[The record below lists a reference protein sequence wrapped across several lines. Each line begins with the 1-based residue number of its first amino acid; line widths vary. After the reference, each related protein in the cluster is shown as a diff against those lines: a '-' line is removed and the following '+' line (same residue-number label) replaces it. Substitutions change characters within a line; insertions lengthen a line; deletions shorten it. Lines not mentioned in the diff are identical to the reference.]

1 MKRLSIVAALV
12 AIGVAVPLSI
22 GSSHREAPLTSIDP
36 TADDT
41 DVYAYTAK
49 DAPDALTIAANWVPF
64 EDPAGGP
71 NFYKFDPK
79 ARYYIN
85 VDNTGDGKY
94 DVRYRFTFRD
104 FREEAGKDS
113 FLYAF
118 PGVAS
123 ITDDRLFQKQ
133 FYDVERLSYGYSKS
147 ASASKKGKKHSRKG
161 KSRKHKSKRHKRSKR
176 VLRSVRTIA
185 RNVPVAPNN
194 VGPKTI
200 PDYTKVANQA
210 ITDLPGGGKV
220 FAGQRDDPFFVDLGM
235 TFDAINLEGRAQQGK
250 AVDDLAG
257 YGVHSIVLQVPEEKV
272 TKNGDEVDSVNS
284 KNAVV
289 GVWASTERKRLSVL
303 ASSSRRDDDDDDE
316 RARDNGGDWVQVSRL
331 GNPLVNEVIIPV
343 RLKDQFNRTAP
354 QDDGQYA
361 SFVLKPELAGILNAL
376 FGVNAPTSNRV
387 DIVNAV
393 LVGLDLLKNRQTGKP
408 VDTIKV
414 NLGTP
419 PADSPDRLGALAGDA
434 QGYPNGRR
442 LTDDVVDIDLQVVAG
457 ELANPALFPELN
469 KAGCDA
475 PAKCPNPNDLGDGVN
490 QNDKPFLNT
499 FPYLAEP
506 DSGLNSRIKKD
517 Y

>member
-12 AIGVAVPLSI
+12 AIAVAVPLSI

-49 DAPDALTIAANWVPF
+49 DATDALTVVANWVPF

-104 FREEAGKDS
+104 FREEKGKDS

-118 PGVAS
+118 PGVSS
-123 ITDDRLFQKQ
+123 IDDERLFQKQ

-147 ASASKKGKKHSRKG
+147 ASASKKGKKHSRK
-161 KSRKHKSKRHKRSKR
+161 HKSKRHKRSKR
-176 VLRSVRTIA
+176 VLRSVRTVA
-185 RNVPVAPNN
+185 RNIPVAPNN

-235 TFDAINLEGRAQQGK
+235 TFDAINLEERGRQGK

-257 YGVHSIVLQVPEEKV
+257 YGVHSIVLQVPEERV
-272 TKNGDEVDSVNS
+272 TRDGDEVDSVNS

-303 ASSSRRDDDDDDE
+303 ASSSRRDDDGDDGE
-316 RARDNGGDWVQVSRL
+316 RSRDSGSGDWVQVSRL
-331 GNPLVNEVIIPV
+331 GNPLVNEVIIPT
-343 RLKDQFNRTAP
+343 RLKDRFNSTIPA
-354 QDDGQYA
+354 DDAQYA
-361 SFVLKPELAGILNAL
+361 GFVLKPELAGILNAL
-376 FGVNAPTSNRV
+376 FGVNAPETNRV
-387 DIVNAV
+387 DIVNTV

-419 PADSPDRLGALAGDA
+419 PAANPNPLGALAGDA

-457 ELANPALFPELN
+457 ELANPALFPDLN
-469 KAGCDA
+469 KGGACNA
-475 PAKCPNPNDLGDGVN
+475 PAKCPNPNDLGDGVPA
-490 QNDKPFLNT
+490 NDKPFLST

-506 DSGLNSRIKKD
+506 NSGINARIKKD

>member
-49 DAPDALTIAANWVPF
+49 DAPDALTVVANWVPF

-104 FREEAGKDS
+104 NPGRGGKDS
-113 FLYAF
+113 FLYAL
-118 PGVAS
+118 PGVTS
-123 ITDDRLFQKQ
+123 IDDPKLLQKQ

-185 RNVPVAPNN
+185 RNIPVAPNN

-200 PDYTKVANQA
+200 PNYTRSPTRRSPSCRAAARCSRVSV
-210 ITDLPGGGKV
+210 TT
-220 FAGQRDDPFFVDLGM
+220 RSSSTSGM
-235 TFDAINLEGRAQQGK
+235 TFDAINLEGRRRQQGK

-272 TKNGDEVDSVNS
+272 TRDGDEVDSVRLDRTPWS
-284 KNAVV
+284 
-289 GVWASTERKRLSVL
+289 ASGRPPS
-303 ASSSRRDDDDDDE
+303 ASACRCSP
-316 RARDNGGDWVQVSRL
+316 RAAAATTMTTTSAAATAAGDWVQVSRL
-331 GNPLVNEVIIPV
+331 GNPLVNEVIIP
-343 RLKDQFNRTAP
+343 LEAE
-354 QDDGQYA
+354 GQ
-361 SFVLKPELAGILNAL
+361 V
-376 FGVNAPTSNRV
+376 
-387 DIVNAV
+387 
-393 LVGLDLLKNRQTGKP
+393 QQH
-408 VDTIKV
+408 
-414 NLGTP
+414 
-419 PADSPDRLGALAGDA
+419 DSG
-434 QGYPNGRR
+434 GRR
-442 LTDDVVDIDLQVVAG
+442 AVRG
-457 ELANPALFPELN
+457 
-469 KAGCDA
+469 
-475 PAKCPNPNDLGDGVN
+475 
-490 QNDKPFLNT
+490 
-499 FPYLAEP
+499 
-506 DSGLNSRIKKD
+506 SSW
-517 Y
+517 

>member
-12 AIGVAVPLSI
+12 AIGVAVPLSV

-49 DAPDALTIAANWVPF
+49 DAPDAFTVVANWVPF

-123 ITDDRLFQKQ
+123 ITDDKLFQKQ

-161 KSRKHKSKRHKRSKR
+161 KSRKHKSKGKHRSKR
-176 VLRSVRTIA
+176 VLRSVRTVA
-185 RNVPVAPNN
+185 RNIPVAPNN

-200 PDYTKVANQA
+200 PNYTKVANEA
-210 ITDLPGGGKV
+210 ITELPGGGKV

-272 TKNGDEVDSVNS
+272 TKDGDEVDSVNS

-303 ASSSRRDDDDDDE
+303 ASSSRRDDDDDDNE
-316 RARDNGGDWVQVSRL
+316 RGRDSGSGDWVQVSRL

-343 RLKDQFNRTAP
+343 EAE
-354 QDDGQYA
+354 GQVQPHDSGRRRRSTRA
-361 SFVLKPELAGILNAL
+361 FVVKPELAGILNAL
-376 FGVNAPTSNRV
+376 FGVNAPETNRV

-393 LVGLDLLKNRQTGKP
+393 LRGAGSPEEPPDRQAGRHDQGQPRHPAGRQPRSASARSRVTAGLPER
-408 VDTIKV
+408 
-414 NLGTP
+414 P
-419 PADSPDRLGALAGDA
+419 PADRRRGRHRPAGR
-434 QGYPNGRR
+434 GGR
-442 LTDDVVDIDLQVVAG
+442 AG
-457 ELANPALFPELN
+457 RTRR
-469 KAGCDA
+469 C
-475 PAKCPNPNDLGDGVN
+475 
-490 QNDKPFLNT
+490 
-499 FPYLAEP
+499 
-506 DSGLNSRIKKD
+506 SRR
-517 Y
+517 

>member
-12 AIGVAVPLSI
+12 AIAVAVPLSF

-49 DAPDALTIAANWVPF
+49 DAPDALTVVANWVPF

-104 FREEAGKDS
+104 FREAAGKDS
-113 FLYAF
+113 YLYAF
-118 PGVAS
+118 PGVSS
-123 ITDDRLFQKQ
+123 ITDDKLFQKQ

-147 ASASKKGKKHSRKG
+147 ASASKKKPKKHSRKHKSG
-161 KSRKHKSKRHKRSKR
+161 KRKHKSKRGHKRSKR

-200 PDYTKVANQA
+200 PNYTSVANQA

-220 FAGQRDDPFFVDLGM
+220 FAGQRDDPFFVDLGAI
-235 TFDAINLEGRAQQGK
+235 FDAANLEAQVPPRNH
-250 AVDDLAG
+250 VDDLAG
-257 YGVHSIVLQVPEEKV
+257 YGVHSIVLQVPEERV
-272 TKNGDEVDSVNS
+272 TRDGDEVDSADS

-303 ASSSRRDDDDDDE
+303 ASSSRRDDDDDDDE
-316 RARDNGGDWVQVSRL
+316 RRSDSGGDWVQVSRL
-331 GNPLVNEVIIPV
+331 GNPLVNEVVIPT
-343 RLKDQFNRTAP
+343 RLKDKFNSESPADDAQFAP
-354 QDDGQYA
+354 
-361 SFVLKPELAGILNAL
+361 FVLKPELAAILNAL
-376 FGVNAPTSNRV
+376 FNVGAPENNRT
-387 DIVNAV
+387 DIVQAV
-393 LVGLDLLKNRQTGKP
+393 LQGLPGLNQQSGKP
-408 VDTIKV
+408 VDTLKV

-419 PADSPDRLGALAGDA
+419 PAASPKPLGALDGDL

-442 LTDDVVDIDLQVVAG
+442 LTDDVVDIALQVVAG
-457 ELANPALFPELN
+457 ELAGNPT
-469 KAGCDA
+469 
-475 PAKCPNPNDLGDGVN
+475 DLGDGVPV
-490 QNDKPFLNT
+490 NDKSFLDT

-506 DSGLNSRIKKD
+506 NSGINATIKKN
-517 Y
+517 YP